1 MITSNAR
8 RTDPPDGLQGRRLGV
23 ERATPPR
30 DTDAKTAVK
39 SVLLAICL
47 HTDDKNNQTVI
58 GQESLAEELD
68 ISVRT
73 VRRAVGVLDDLGV
86 IQRERRYAEG
96 GVPHERSNHGREDV
110 EPPILTGHRVR

>member
-1 MITSNAR
+1 MGFKDAGWALNV
-8 RTDPPDGLQGRRLGV
+8 RL
-23 ERATPPR
+23 PPR

-96 GVPHERSNHGREDV
+96 GGTARAIESRS
-110 EPPILTGHRVR
+110 